1 MTECPQRSSLLANKS
16 AVYIIHGPPPAS
28 PGKFTASS
36 VFLPHRVCCS
46 LLLCDTREGARVK
59 LYAPIGRN
67 LPPRRKT
74 LDGGSRKRATRR
86 AEPSTAAL
94 RRQRASIN
102 KLIKCFAAVALFIY
116 FFAPPAAPP
125 ATPDVPERR
134 RPNSQLSIVLVGLLR
149 GGSASYRWLICGF
162 LFLFLM

>member
-1 MTECPQRSSLLANKS
+1 MFAFFFFFFKFTTECPQRSSLPANKS

-28 PGKFTASS
+28 LGKFTASS
-36 VFLPHRVCCS
+36 VFLPHRVCCF

-74 LDGGSRKRATRR
+74 LDGGGGESRKRTTRR

-102 KLIKCFAAVALFIY
+102 KLIKCSAAVALFIY
-116 FFAPPAAPP
+116 LFICSPSCTARYSRRPRTPAAKLSAQHRSCRP
-125 ATPDVPERR
+125 APR
-134 RPNSQLSIVLVGLLR
+134 
-149 GGSASYRWLICGF
+149 
-162 LFLFLM
+162 